1 MSQVHTTFI
10 GYFLGYQGLEKEPE
24 LFVSRPPQWKFSS
37 ARNSQETL
45 SERSTDLCLCL
56 QRGQRAQGVV
66 VREIYSRGALP
77 GNEAGFGG
85 LLWVSDAVLC
95 QIRLLHL
102 SHQAYRRNDSDLWLT
117 GLLDP
122 YAQGG
127 LSICFNE
134 KIQGH
139 CKPECPFSV
148 HVTLAGYKTTHDER
162 SLVLYTNP
170 S

>member
-1 MSQVHTTFI
+1 MFQVHTTFI

-45 SERSTDLCLCL
+45 SERSADLCLCL

-85 LLWVSDAVLC
+85 SPL
-95 QIRLLHL
+95 
-102 SHQAYRRNDSDLWLT
+102 
-117 GLLDP
+117 G
-122 YAQGG
+122 
-127 LSICFNE
+127 F
-134 KIQGH
+134 
-139 CKPECPFSV
+139 
-148 HVTLAGYKTTHDER
+148 
-162 SLVLYTNP
+162 
-170 S
+170 